1 MSSVFQFVSVYLYVV
16 SLLFQYVNGIRYFE
30 MFRACRFFPSP
41 FERHVSIR
49 DQSNEGNAMRI
60 QPRPPSTY
68 FPVCIEFPT
77 GADESVELCGVG
89 EGRGRVEGR
98 GGSSGTLAT
107 FVPSTL
113 GRTTTPPDS
122 PSPRQP
128 VLDPIP
134 PQTTRKEMSCELI
147 RYRCASGI
155 SFQLH
160 AR

>member
-1 MSSVFQFVSVYLYVV
+1 MRISICICVLACGKPALSICKWNKIFWNVSRVPIF
-16 SLLFQYVNGIRYFE
+16 S
-30 MFRACRFFPSP
+30 PPPP

-77 GADESVELCGVG
+77 GADESVELCGGVG
-89 EGRGRVEGR
+89 WVVEGDHPGLWPR
-98 GGSSGTLAT
+98 SSPQHSGAPQHQQIPRHL
-107 FVPSTL
+107 
-113 GRTTTPPDS
+113 DS
-122 PSPRQP
+122 QP

-134 PQTTRKEMSCELI
+134 PQTTRKEMSSWLI
-147 RYRCASGI
+147 RYSRASGI

-160 AR
+160 ARWV